1 MSKRRNKRSNDEEV
15 AKLTIIASVVNLIIA
30 LINLLSELLRR
41 L

>member
-15 AKLTIIASVVNLIIA
+15 VKLTIIASVVNLIIA